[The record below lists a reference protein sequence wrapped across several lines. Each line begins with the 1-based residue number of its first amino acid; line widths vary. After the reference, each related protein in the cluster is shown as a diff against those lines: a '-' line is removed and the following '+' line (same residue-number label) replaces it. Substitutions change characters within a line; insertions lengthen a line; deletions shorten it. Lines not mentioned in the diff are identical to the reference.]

1 VFKAIFFDVDNTLL
15 DFNKG
20 ADKAI
25 KKVFGDL
32 GITFSSEMTKT
43 FHEVNDG
50 LWKRLE
56 KEEITLVQ
64 LHEIRFGL
72 VLDRLGIKGFD
83 GKDVEQAFLAALRVC
98 AVKIDGAEELLFS
111 LYGKYKLYA
120 TSNAP
125 HYQQI
130 ARLTNTGLIKY
141 FDDVFTSELIGTAK
155 PEKSFFD
162 GCFERVP
169 DLKKE
174 DVLLVGD
181 SISADIKGGAEYGLK
196 TCWYCP
202 DKEKAKTNTLADYVI
217 NELCELTFL
226 KKSKQKT
233 FKPRG

>member
-1 VFKAIFFDVDNTLL
+1 MFKAIFFDVDNTLL

-20 ADKAI
+20 ADRALE
-25 KKVFGDL
+25 KVFGDL
-32 GITFSSEMTKT
+32 GIPFSPEMTKT

-56 KEEITLVQ
+56 KEEITLEY
-64 LHEIRFGL
+64 LHEIRFDL
-72 VLDRLGIKGFD
+72 VLESLGISGFD
-83 GKDVEQAFLAALRVC
+83 GKAVEQEFLAALRVC
-98 AVKIDGAEELLFS
+98 AVKIDGAEELLSS
-111 LYGKYKLYA
+111 LYGKYKLYV

-125 HYQQI
+125 HYQQV

-141 FDDVFTSELIGTAK
+141 LDDIFTSELIGIAK
-155 PEKSFFD
+155 PEKGFFD

-169 DLKKE
+169 ELKKE

-181 SISADIKGGAEYGLK
+181 SISADIKGGAAYGLK

-217 NELCELTFL
+217 NDLCELTFL
-226 KKSKQKT
+226 
-233 FKPRG
+233 